1 MARTAQ
7 IKTLEVTK
15 DIKDKL
21 VEYAENARVQKRMES
36 KARKLKKANED
47 IFNSVRHALKLDRV
61 VAVGNYV
68 FKLIKGG
75 NESTPYKEVV
85 ALILEDLGN
94 TGNTKLQRKYEKLVE
109 DMTTP
114 AGSKEV
120 LTFVEVESTKGSKK
134 TGS

>member
-1 MARTAQ
+1 MARTAK

-21 VEYAENARVQKRMES
+21 VEYAENARQQKRMES

-47 IFNSVRHALKLDRV
+47 IFNSVRHALKLDRI

-75 NESTPYKEVV
+75 NESVAYKEVV
-85 ALILEDLGN
+85 ALILEDLAN
-94 TGNTKLQRKYEKLVE
+94 TGNTKLQRKYEKMVA

-120 LTFVEVESTKGSKK
+120 LTFVEVETTKTRREVGS
-134 TGS
+134 